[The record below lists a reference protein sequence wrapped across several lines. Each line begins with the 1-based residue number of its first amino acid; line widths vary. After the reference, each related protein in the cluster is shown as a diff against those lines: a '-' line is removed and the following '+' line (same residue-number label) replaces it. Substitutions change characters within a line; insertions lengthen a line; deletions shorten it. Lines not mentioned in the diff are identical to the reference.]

1 MDELIKRLNS
11 PDEAERLYAVED
23 FSAKSGPEV
32 AVHLAKRLA
41 VEDSP
46 LVRDALVFSLKK
58 KDCTLA
64 YDILFEMFVSPDAS
78 IRNAAVG
85 IFGAGGDDAVAFL
98 TSRLDHADKE
108 VRKLLLDALF
118 ETGTPDALLAIRA
131 GLHDP
136 EPNVKI
142 TAVEYLG
149 ALGDTESIDEMMN
162 LFKRDSEPMLRAA
175 ILEAFSRVAKG
186 EGVDKILA
194 ILNPEGDLYDIDA
207 FYLPQLLDLMA
218 KSGELEDVVKVMKA
232 LPVNLYGEDIVRAV
246 LELKKRFGDV
256 LNNKDIYEKV
266 VEIIENKEAKEE
278 ARYNAVE
285 CLISSES
292 SPVDAHTLYSL
303 GLALVSESG
312 FMLYPGVRLLS
323 RSGLEDARERIKEI
337 CETTEDDDL
346 KEFCMELIRGN

>member
-32 AVHLAKRLA
+32 AVHLAERLA

-64 YDILFEMFVSPDAS
+64 YDILFEMFVSPDAY

-85 IFGAGGDDAVAFL
+85 IFGAGGDDAVVFL

-175 ILEAFSRVAKG
+175 ILEAFSRMAKG

-256 LNNKDIYEKV
+256 LKNKDIYEKV